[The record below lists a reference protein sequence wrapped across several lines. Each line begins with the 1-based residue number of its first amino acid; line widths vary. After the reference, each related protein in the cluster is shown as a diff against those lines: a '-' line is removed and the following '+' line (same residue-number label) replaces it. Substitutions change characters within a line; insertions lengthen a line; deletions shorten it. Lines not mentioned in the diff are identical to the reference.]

1 MPTIE
6 QLLAVAE
13 VTLLEIGGVDN
24 WDWYSEA
31 MAEYNP
37 TGDEY
42 QDAENFLNALENNG
56 VDNWD
61 WYGESLTGLSEYED
75 YLRALPDI
83 NQAIDIYA
91 WKIRQEES
99 DSQEE
104 PAQAKTVIPKAK
116 VANRPEGVADGMIYD
131 HVVSK
136 MGADRADD
144 VYASAIENGLWKQ
157 STFPK
162 EFKVAI
168 KEIQAGVKE
177 PLEAAK
183 KKLASL
189 IIKNGKLDNFL
200 RELQSPMG
208 AFKI

>member
-13 VTLLEIGGVDN
+13 VTLLEIGGIDS

-31 MAEYNP
+31 MEDYIP

-42 QDAENFLNALENNG
+42 EDAENFLNALESNG

-75 YLRALPDI
+75 YLRTLPSLDE
-83 NQAIDIYA
+83 AIDIYA
-91 WKIRQEES
+91 WKTRKKEVVPQEES
-99 DSQEE
+99 SQGQVSAPEE
-104 PAQAKTVIPKAK
+104 KKLLNPKS
-116 VANRPEGVADGMIYD
+116 VADGMIYD
-131 HVVSK
+131 HIVSK

-144 VYASAIENGLWKQ
+144 VYTSAVANGLWKN

-200 RELQSPMG
+200 REL
-208 AFKI
+208 

>member
-6 QLLAVAE
+6 QLLSVAK

-31 MAEYNP
+31 MEEYVP
-37 TGDEY
+37 SGDEY
-42 QDAENFLNALENNG
+42 EDAENYLDALENNG

-61 WYGESLTGLSEYED
+61 WYGESLTGFHEYKDYLLSLHSLSEALDVYSWQNREED
-75 YLRALPDI
+75 VSAQDEAPV
-83 NQAIDIYA
+83 
-91 WKIRQEES
+91 EEETS
-99 DSQEE
+99 A
-104 PAQAKTVIPKAK
+104 PAVKDMV
-116 VANRPEGVADGMIYD
+116 RPEGIAAGQIYD
-131 HVVSK
+131 HIVST
-136 MGADRADD
+136 MGAECADE
-144 VYASAIENGLWKQ
+144 VYAKAIENGLWKQ

-168 KEIQAGVKE
+168 KEIKAGVKE

-189 IIKNGKLDNFL
+189 IIKNGKLETFL
-200 RELQSPMG
+200 KEIS
-208 AFKI
+208 

>member
-31 MAEYNP
+31 MEDYTP
-37 TGDEY
+37 SGDEY
-42 QDAENFLNALENNG
+42 EDAENYLNALENNG

-75 YLRALPDI
+75 YLRSLPSLDKVL
-83 NQAIDIYA
+83 DIYSWQLMQDA
-91 WKIRQEES
+91 EEEEIVPEVKESAPSKVQEKI
-99 DSQEE
+99 
-104 PAQAKTVIPKAK
+104 
-116 VANRPEGVADGMIYD
+116 RPEGIASGMIYE
-131 HVVSK
+131 HIESK
-136 MGADRADD
+136 VGTERADA
-144 VYASAIENGLWKQ
+144 VYVAAVENGLWKQ

-162 EFKVAI
+162 EFKIAL

-183 KKLASL
+183 QKLASL
-189 IIKNGKLDNFL
+189 IIKNGKLNTFIKDF
-200 RELQSPMG
+200 
-208 AFKI
+208 

>member
-31 MAEYNP
+31 MEDYTP
-37 TGDEY
+37 SGDEY
-42 QDAENFLNALENNG
+42 EDAEDYLNALETNG

-75 YLRALPDI
+75 YLRNLPSLDKVL
-83 NQAIDIYA
+83 DIYSWQLMQDSEEEEIVPEVKESTPSKA
-91 WKIRQEES
+91 QE
-99 DSQEE
+99 
-104 PAQAKTVIPKAK
+104 K
-116 VANRPEGVADGMIYD
+116 VRPEGIASGMIYD
-131 HVVSK
+131 HIASK
-136 MGADRADD
+136 VGTERANA
-144 VYASAIENGLWKQ
+144 VYVASVENGLWKQ

-162 EFKVAI
+162 EFKIAL

-183 KKLASL
+183 QKLASL
-189 IIKNGKLDNFL
+189 IIKNGKLNTFIKDF
-200 RELQSPMG
+200 
-208 AFKI
+208 